1 MPSGRKREF
10 DEKEALSAAMETF
23 WNKGYAGASL
33 SDLTKSMG
41 INKPSMYSVFGN
53 KEALFIK
60 ATQLYI
66 EEQAKSYLKIL
77 YENDVSFQV
86 RIKSYLMSIVTAQSA
101 TDNPKGCYIV
111 LCQSEIAGGD
121 MPDEASRLLKNAD
134 SYLMDTF
141 IELFNT
147 DVESKSLGLNVNAKR
162 NALCIAT
169 TLKGTA
175 AMARLGVSLAELEY
189 TIDNCLKGLH
199 I

>member
-66 EEQAKSYLKIL
+66 EQKAKSHFKILFESNVSFKVRLKSYLL
-77 YENDVSFQV
+77 
-86 RIKSYLMSIVTAQSA
+86 SIVTAQCE
-101 TDNPKGCYIV
+101 TDNPKGCYLA
-111 LCQSEIAGGD
+111 LCESEIVGGD
-121 MPDEASRLLKNAD
+121 MPEEAIRILKNA
-134 SYLMDTF
+134 SSDTQAML
-141 IELFNT
+141 IEVFTT
-147 DVESKSLGLNVNAKR
+147 DTESIALGLNINAKR
-162 NALCIAT
+162 TALCVTT

-175 AMARLGVSLAELEY
+175 AMARSGVSLAELEY
-189 TIDNCLKGLH
+189 VIDNCLTG
-199 I
+199 IGV